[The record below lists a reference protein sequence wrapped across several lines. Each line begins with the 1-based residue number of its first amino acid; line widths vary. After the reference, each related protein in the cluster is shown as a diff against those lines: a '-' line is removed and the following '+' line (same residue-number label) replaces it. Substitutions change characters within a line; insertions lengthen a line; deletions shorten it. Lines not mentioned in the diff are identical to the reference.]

1 MRLAVWSFA
10 KHGTVDAFVIYRNDI
25 AFAVAHYENDLDGHT
40 EDDVRDMLR
49 ELINT
54 VHLGMEALR
63 SINPNLPG
71 LDEMEG

>member
-10 KHGTVDAFVIYRNDI
+10 KHKTVDAFMIYRNDI

-49 ELINT
+49 ELINA

-71 LDEMEG
+71 LEEMEG

>member
-10 KHGTVDAFVIYRNDI
+10 KHKTVDAFMIYRNDI
-25 AFAVAHYENDLDGHT
+25 AFAVALVVNDLDGHT

-49 ELINT
+49 ELINA
-54 VHLGMEALR
+54 VQLGMEALR